1 MKIYKVTLLL
11 SLLTLFFLNA
21 CKEKTA
27 KPNPAL
33 ASINLLR
40 GELVIC
46 SSDQFG
52 EVSFSL
58 ACNYTVRETFDLA
71 VSLLH
76 SFEYVEAEK
85 AFVQVLDVDP
95 DCAMAYWGVAMSIFH
110 SLWIQTDTN
119 YLEKGEKL
127 LKIAENLPQSEKAKD
142 YLEAIAIFY
151 KDWKTIDKE
160 TRILLYEKKMEA
172 LYKKYNDDIE
182 AAIFYALA
190 LRTSANPVDKTYK
203 NQKKSGKILEDL
215 LVNQPNHPGIAHYII
230 HNYDYP
236 ELAHLALRTA
246 RRYAN
251 IAPASAHA
259 QHMPSHIF
267 TRLGL
272 WEESISSNLQ
282 STASALCYAEQVEMD
297 GNWDEEIHGVDY
309 LVYAYLQLGEVNKA
323 KNLVDYLKSIKKFN
337 KIGTKA
343 AYPTAAIPA
352 RFYLETR
359 QWDKASKLEMSLQD
373 FPSIKFPWS
382 NGIIHFTR
390 ILGAV
395 HSNDIVAA
403 KKDLEKLRQ
412 CHEYLLNDRNQ
423 YMANQ
428 VLIMVKAAKAW
439 IKFFEGNNEDALSL
453 MIASAEIELNTDKQ
467 SLTPGEVL
475 PAQELLGDLLIELD
489 KPSRALEAYN
499 LNLSIRPNRF
509 NSIYGAAIA
518 SKLSGNQEKAT
529 IYFEQLL
536 KLVED
541 SNSDRPEIVEAIK
554 FLKLKAI

>member
-1 MKIYKVTLLL
+1 MKSFK
-11 SLLTLFFLNA
+11 TLFFLGA
-21 CKEKTA
+21 FLLFSTGCKNKTS
-27 KPNPAL
+27 KQVPGL

-52 EVSFSL
+52 DVSFSL
-58 ACNYTVRETFDLA
+58 ACDYTVRETFDLA

-110 SLWIQTDTN
+110 SLWIQTDTK
-119 YLEKGEKL
+119 YLEKGSKL
-127 LKIAENLPQSEKAKD
+127 LKIAETLPKSEKAKD
-142 YLEAIAIFY
+142 YLEAITIFY
-151 KDWKTIDKE
+151 KDWQTIDKE
-160 TRILLYEKKMEA
+160 TRVLLYESKMEA
-172 LYKKYNDDIE
+172 LYEKYNEDLE
-182 AAIFYALA
+182 AAVFYALA
-190 LRTSANPVDKTYK
+190 LRTSADPNDKSYK

-215 LVNQPNHPGIAHYII
+215 FIDQPNHPGIAHYII

-236 ELAHLALRTA
+236 ELAHLALSTA
-246 RRYAN
+246 RSYAS

-272 WEESISSNLQ
+272 WEESISSNLN
-282 STASALCYAEQVEMD
+282 STSSAKCYAEQVEME

-309 LVYAYLQLGEVNKA
+309 LVYAYLQLGKVDEA
-323 KNLVDYLKSIKKFN
+323 KDLVDYLTSIKKFN

-343 AYPTAAIPA
+343 AYPSAAIPA

-373 FPSIKFPWS
+373 FPSIEFPWS

-403 KKDLEKLRQ
+403 KNDLEQLRK
-412 CHEYLLNDRNQ
+412 CHEYLLSDRNQ
-423 YMANQ
+423 YMADQ
-428 VLIMVKAAKAW
+428 VLIMVKAANAW
-439 IKFFEGNNEDALSL
+439 INLFEGNNEDALTL
-453 MIASAEIELNTDKQ
+453 MKASAEIELSTDKQ
-467 SLTPGEVL
+467 ALTPGEVL

-489 KPSRALEAYN
+489 EPAKALEAYN

-518 SKLSGNQEKAT
+518 SKLSGNQEKAAM
-529 IYFEQLL
+529 YFKQLL
-536 KLVED
+536 KLVEN
-541 SNSDRPEIVEAIK
+541 SNSDRTEIKEASD
-554 FLKLKAI
+554 FLLQKAM

>member
-1 MKIYKVTLLL
+1 MTLYMIGCQKKA
-11 SLLTLFFLNA
+11 S
-21 CKEKTA
+21 
-27 KPNPAL
+27 KPNPEL

-52 EVSFSL
+52 DVSFSL
-58 ACNYTVRETFDLA
+58 ACDYTVRETFDLA
-71 VSLLH
+71 ISLLH

-85 AFVQVLDVDP
+85 AFVQVLDADP
-95 DCAMAYWGVAMSIFH
+95 DCAMAYWGVAMSIYH
-110 SLWIQTDTN
+110 SLWIQTDTK
-119 YLEKGEKL
+119 YLEKGSKL
-127 LKIAENLPQSEKAKD
+127 LNIAETLPKSEKAKD
-142 YLEAIAIFY
+142 YLEAITIFY
-151 KDWKTIDKE
+151 KDWQTIDKKS
-160 TRILLYEKKMEA
+160 RVLLYESKMEA
-172 LYKKYNDDIE
+172 LYEKYNEDIE
-182 AAIFYALA
+182 AAVFYALA
-190 LRTSANPVDKTYK
+190 LRTSANPKDKTYD

-215 LVNQPNHPGIAHYII
+215 FIDQPNHPGIAHYII

-236 ELAHLALRTA
+236 ELAHLALPTA

-272 WEESISSNLQ
+272 WEESISSNLN
-282 STASALCYAEQVEMD
+282 STSSAKCYAEQVEMD

-309 LVYAYLQLGEVNKA
+309 LVYAYLQLGEINEA
-323 KNLVDYLKSIKKFN
+323 KKLVDYLKSIKKFN
-337 KIGTKA
+337 NIGTKA

-359 QWDKASKLEMSLQD
+359 QWDMASKLEMSLKD
-373 FPSIKFPWS
+373 FPSINFPWS

-395 HSNDIVAA
+395 HSNDIEAA
-403 KKDLEKLRQ
+403 KNDLEQLRQ

-423 YMANQ
+423 YMADQ
-428 VLIMVKAAKAW
+428 VLIMLKAAEAW
-439 IKFFEGNNEDALSL
+439 IKFFEGNNDDALSL
-453 MIASAEIELNTDKQ
+453 MLASAEIELNTDKQ

-475 PAQELLGDLLIELD
+475 PAQELLGDLLIELGEPT
-489 KPSRALEAYN
+489 KALEAYN

-518 SKLSGNQEKAT
+518 SMQSGNNEKAT
-529 IYFEQLL
+529 VYFKQLL
-536 KLVED
+536 KLAEN
-541 SNSDRPEIVEAIK
+541 SNSDRPEVNEARVFIK
-554 FLKLKAI
+554 ESIK